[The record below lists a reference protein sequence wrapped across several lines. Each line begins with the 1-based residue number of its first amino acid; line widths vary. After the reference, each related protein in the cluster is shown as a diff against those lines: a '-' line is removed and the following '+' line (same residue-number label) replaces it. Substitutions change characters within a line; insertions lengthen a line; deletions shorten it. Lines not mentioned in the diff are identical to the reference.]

1 MVANE
6 QLSKLID
13 AISCPICKCCIV
25 DPYVLPCNHYY
36 CRLVY
41 IAIISIHLYCFQK
54 SKTRMSCLQ
63 TMYGGLL
70 LVVSKNMSFVWS
82 QLSESRYEK
91 G

>member
-1 MVANE
+1 MVADE

-41 IAIISIHLYCFQK
+41 TAIISIHLYCFQK
-54 SKTRMSCLQ
+54 VKHVVFADNVWKTPSRRFKKHVFC
-63 TMYGGLL
+63 
-70 LVVSKNMSFVWS
+70 VVATVRV
-82 QLSESRYEK
+82 EI
-91 G
+91 